1 MYGRLLATVSLGCA
15 LLGSSLPAHAQPMP
29 TYDPDGRYSG
39 GQMTGR
45 RYELFGGMSYT
56 GAIRRE
62 TVTAPGKYA
71 PGTIIVNT
79 SERRLYLI
87 QDNGT
92 ALKYGIVDAPDGRL
106 KHQKEPVPYFGGLAI
121 YLAFLMS
128 LAFTFEFR
136 HDVLGI
142 ILGGTIVVML
152 GLIDDFGVL
161 TPWTKLAGQ
170 LLAVFVL
177 IKSGIRIEI
186 AALPEWVDLV
196 LTVLWMIGL
205 INAFNLLDI
214 MDGLSAGVGAVSAG
228 GLFLAAW
235 LQGDQTIVF
244 MLAALIGSLVGFLK
258 YNWHPA
264 RIYMG
269 DTGAMFIGLLLGAMA
284 MIGKYPGDHP
294 LSVLTPVFIL
304 GIPIFDTLFVMW
316 IRYQRG
322 LPIFWG
328 SPDHI
333 AIRLRHWGMTVPGI
347 VFVSYSAT
355 ALVAAI
361 GLLLMMVG
369 QDTAWILCLGTV
381 AVLLASTV
389 ALNKIDVRRPRP
401 SVVPSPAQG
410 GSSAA

>member
-1 MYGRLLATVSLGCA
+1 MYLYILTF
-15 LLGSSLPAHAQPMP
+15 LLGLLLSLYGVPIARQA
-29 TYDPDGRYSG
+29 
-39 GQMTGR
+39 
-45 RYELFGGMSYT
+45 
-56 GAIRRE
+56 
-62 TVTAPGKYA
+62 
-71 PGTIIVNT
+71 
-79 SERRLYLI
+79 
-87 QDNGT
+87 

-128 LAFTFEFR
+128 VAFTFEFR

-186 AALPEWVDLV
+186 AALPEWLDLT
-196 LTVLWMIGL
+196 LTVFWMVGL

-214 MDGLSAGVGAVSAG
+214 MDGLAAGVGAVSASC
-228 GLFLAAW
+228 LLVVALW
-235 LQGDQTIVF
+235 QGDQTIAV
-244 MLAALIGSLVGFLK
+244 MLVALLGSLLGFLK

-269 DTGAMFIGLLLGAMA
+269 DMGAMFIGLLLGAMT
-284 MIGKYPGDHP
+284 MIEQYPSDHP
-294 LSVLTPVFIL
+294 LSLLTPVFIL
-304 GIPIFDTLFVMW
+304 GIPIFDTLFVMY
-316 IRYQRG
+316 IRYKRG

-333 AIRLRHWGMTVPGI
+333 AIRLRHWGLSVPQIVMT
-347 VFVSYSAT
+347 SYVAT
-355 ALVAAI
+355 AVVGLI
-361 GLLLMMVG
+361 GLAMLSVSQEVG
-369 QDTAWILCLGTV
+369 WMLCAGTV
-381 AVLLASTV
+381 GVLLLVTFFMTKVDVSRPGQADAASPHR
-389 ALNKIDVRRPRP
+389 AEKK
-401 SVVPSPAQG
+401 
-410 GSSAA
+410 AA

>member
-1 MYGRLLATVSLGCA
+1 MLILLLTCGLAFLFALYGVPIA
-15 LLGSSLPAHAQPMP
+15 
-29 TYDPDGRYSG
+29 
-39 GQMTGR
+39 
-45 RYELFGGMSYT
+45 
-56 GAIRRE
+56 RE
-62 TVTAPGKYA
+62 A
-71 PGTIIVNT
+71 
-79 SERRLYLI
+79 
-87 QDNGT
+87 

-106 KHQKEPVPYFGGLAI
+106 KHQREPVPYFGGLAI

-161 TPWTKLAGQ
+161 TPWIKLAGQ

-186 AALPEWVDLV
+186 AAFPEWLDLV
-196 LTVLWMIGL
+196 LTVFWMVGL

-228 GLFLAAW
+228 CLLVVA
-235 LQGDQTIVF
+235 LVQGDQTSAF
-244 MLAALIGSLVGFLK
+244 MLAALIGSLLGFLR

-284 MIGKYPGDHP
+284 MIGKYPSDHP
-294 LSVLTPVFIL
+294 LSLLTPVFIL
-304 GIPIFDTLFVMW
+304 GIPIFDTLFVMY
-316 IRYQRG
+316 IRHRRG

-333 AIRLRHWGMTVPGI
+333 AIRLRHWGMSVPQI
-347 VFVSYSAT
+347 VITSYLAT
-355 ALVAAI
+355 ALVGVI
-361 GLLLMMVG
+361 GLAMLSVSQDVAWGFCAGTAGALL
-369 QDTAWILCLGTV
+369 LV
-381 AVLLASTV
+381 AAMLTR
-389 ALNKIDVRRPRP
+389 IDVRRPGEAAA
-401 SVVPSPAQG
+401 SSPHG
-410 GSSAA
+410 GGTKAS

>member
-1 MYGRLLATVSLGCA
+1 LLA
-15 LLGSSLPAHAQPMP
+15 
-29 TYDPDGRYSG
+29 
-39 GQMTGR
+39 
-45 RYELFGGMSYT
+45 SY
-56 GAIRRE
+56 GVPIAR
-62 TVTAPGKYA
+62 TA
-71 PGTIIVNT
+71 
-79 SERRLYLI
+79 
-87 QDNGT
+87 

-106 KHQKEPVPYFGGLAI
+106 KHQREPVPYFGGLAI

-186 AALPEWVDLV
+186 AAFPEWLDVV
-196 LTVLWMIGL
+196 LTVFWMVGL

-228 GLFLAAW
+228 CLLIVAV
-235 LQGDQTIVF
+235 LQNDQMMVF
-244 MLAALIGSLVGFLK
+244 MLAALIGSLVGFLR
-258 YNWHPA
+258 YNWQPA

-269 DTGAMFIGLLLGAMA
+269 DTGAMFIGLLLGAMT
-284 MIGKYPGDHP
+284 MIEKYPSDHP
-294 LSVLTPVFIL
+294 FSLLTPVFIL
-304 GIPIFDTLFVMW
+304 GIPIFDTLFVMYV
-316 IRYQRG
+316 RYQRG

-333 AIRLRHWGMTVPGI
+333 AIRLRHWGMSVPQ
-347 VFVSYSAT
+347 VVVASYLAT
-355 ALVAAI
+355 ACVGAV
-361 GLLLMMVG
+361 GLLVMSVSE
-369 QDTAWILCLGTV
+369 QVAISLCLGTV
-381 AVLLASTV
+381 ALLFAATMVLKQV
-389 ALNKIDVRRPRP
+389 DVRK
-401 SVVPSPAQG
+401 PAHAVTKPG
-410 GSSAA
+410 EERTAA

>member
-1 MYGRLLATVSLGCA
+1 MLLLLLTFMVACA
-15 LLGSSLPAHAQPMP
+15 LA
-29 TYDPDGRYSG
+29 
-39 GQMTGR
+39 
-45 RYELFGGMSYT
+45 
-56 GAIRRE
+56 
-62 TVTAPGKYA
+62 
-71 PGTIIVNT
+71 
-79 SERRLYLI
+79 LYGVPLAR
-87 QDNGT
+87 QA

-161 TPWTKLAGQ
+161 TPWTKLCGQ

-186 AALPEWVDLV
+186 AVLPEWVDLL

-214 MDGLSAGVGAVSAG
+214 MDGLSAGVGAVSAS
-228 GLFLAAW
+228 GLFIAAW
-235 LQGDQTIVF
+235 IQGDQMIVF
-244 MLAALIGSLVGFLK
+244 VLAALIGSLLGFLK
-258 YNWHPA
+258 YNWQPA
-264 RIYMG
+264 KIYMG
-269 DTGAMFIGLLLGAMA
+269 DTGAMFVGLLLGAMA
-284 MIGKYPGDHP
+284 MIGKYPSEHL

-333 AIRLRHWGMTVPGI
+333 AIRLRHWGMPVTGI
-347 VFVSYSAT
+347 VLLSCAAT
-355 ALVAAI
+355 AVVGGI
-361 GLLLMMVG
+361 GLSLMLVG
-369 QDTAWILCLGTV
+369 PDAAWALCLGTV
-381 AVLLASTV
+381 AVLLAATF
-389 ALNKIDVRRPRP
+389 ALKRIDVRKPRP
-401 SVVPSPAQG
+401 SLTPSPAPQ
-410 GSSAA
+410 GSSVA

>member
-1 MYGRLLATVSLGCA
+1 MVLLSLTCAMAFLLSLYGVPVARQA
-15 LLGSSLPAHAQPMP
+15 
-29 TYDPDGRYSG
+29 
-39 GQMTGR
+39 
-45 RYELFGGMSYT
+45 
-56 GAIRRE
+56 
-62 TVTAPGKYA
+62 
-71 PGTIIVNT
+71 
-79 SERRLYLI
+79 
-87 QDNGT
+87 
-92 ALKYGIVDAPDGRL
+92 ALKYGIVDAPDGQL

-142 ILGGTIVVML
+142 VLGGTIVVML

-186 AALPEWVDLV
+186 AVLPEWLDLL
-196 LTVLWMIGL
+196 LTVFWMVGL

-214 MDGLSAGVGAVSAG
+214 MDGLSAGVGAVSAT
-228 GLFLAAW
+228 GLFVVAM
-235 LQGDQTIVF
+235 LQGDQTIAF
-244 MLAALIGSLVGFLK
+244 MLAALIGSLLGFLK
-258 YNWHPA
+258 YNWQPA

-284 MIGKYPGDHP
+284 MIGKYPSDHP
-294 LSVLTPVFIL
+294 LSLLTPVFIL
-304 GIPIFDTLFVMW
+304 GIPIFDTLFVMY

-333 AIRLRHWGMTVPGI
+333 AIRLRHWGMSVPKI
-347 VFVSYSAT
+347 
-355 ALVAAI
+355 VAASYVATGVVGGI
-361 GLLLMMVG
+361 GLMMMTVSE
-369 QDTAWILCLGTV
+369 QLAWTLCLGTV
-381 AVLLASTV
+381 GALLVVTFI
-389 ALNKIDVRRPRP
+389 LKRIDVRK
-401 SVVPSPAQG
+401 PSPPVVSASAEQG
-410 GSSAA
+410 TRVT